1 MNYFRPQTFNI
12 VLKTFL
18 VDHYE
23 PSLTFIKLN
32 LLHIFAPCGAFNRQL
47 CLSGRYKF
55 YAKLITLIMLQET
68 GLFYAHK
75 VSPDTRLFPK

>member
-12 VLKTFL
+12 VFKTFL

-55 YAKLITLIMLQET
+55 YAKAHYIDNAPRNRLILC
-68 GLFYAHK
+68 A
-75 VSPDTRLFPK
+75 